1 MRRIIAGLIL
11 SLVAAAAPAQQR
23 DSFDLEYVVSLR
35 QATRDALVEVRLGD
49 GGAVKRLR
57 FELKP
62 GRQSDPKADGSLVEK
77 DGAWTWEPPARGGTL
92 RLVAKIDHERRGNG
106 YDAYM
111 GRRWAVFRGDDLV
124 PAFRARLAKGA
135 QSRATLRFVLPPG
148 WDNADT
154 GWPHG
159 PDKQHFLIDNPER
172 RFDRPVGWMIVG
184 DLGTRRERVG
194 PTEIAVAA
202 PKGAGLHRMDVMT
215 FLTFVWPE
223 FEHAFGSLPP
233 KILLVGAGE
242 PMWRG
247 GLSAPNSLFLHAER
261 PLVSENGTSTLLHEL
276 VHVATR
282 IRGQRR
288 EDDWIAE
295 GLAEYYAIELMH
307 RAGGM
312 TDARREIVRAS
323 LERWSDDVKTLLARR
338 STGAV
343 TARAALLFEDID
355 REIRAASGGK
365 RDLDDAVRGLVRR
378 RDVSLAELRVAVE
391 KAAGR
396 PVKALDTPLLR

>member
-1 MRRIIAGLIL
+1 MRRFLAGLFL
-11 SLVAAAAPAQQR
+11 SLCAAVAAAQERKP
-23 DSFDLEYVVSLR
+23 FDLEYVVTVR
-35 QATRDALVEVRLGD
+35 QATRDALVEVRVGGGD
-49 GGAVKRLR
+49 LVKRLS

-62 GRQSDPKADGSLVEK
+62 GRQGEVSADGKLGESK
-77 DGAWTWEPPARGGTL
+77 GTWTWEPPARGGTL

-135 QSRATLRFVLPPG
+135 ESRATLRFVLPPG

-154 GWPHG
+154 GWLHG
-159 PDKQHFLIDNPER
+159 PDKQHFRIDNPER

-184 DLGTRRERVG
+184 DLGTRREQIG

-202 PKGAGLHRMDVMT
+202 PKGSGLHRMDVMT
-215 FLTFVWPE
+215 FITVVWPE
-223 FEHAFGSLPP
+223 FERAFGRLPP
-233 KILLVGAGE
+233 KVLLVGAGE

-295 GLAEYYAIELMH
+295 GLAEYYAIELLH

-312 TDARREIVRAS
+312 TDARRAIVRAS
-323 LERWSDDVKTLLARR
+323 LERWSADVKTLLVRR
-338 STGAV
+338 SSGAT
-343 TARAALLFEDID
+343 TARAALLFEDVD

-365 RDLDDAVRGLVRR
+365 RSLDDAVRGLVRR
-378 RDVSLAELRVAVE
+378 RDVSFAELRAAVE
-391 KAAGR
+391 RAAGR

>member
-1 MRRIIAGLIL
+1 MRRLIAGLFL
-11 SLVAAAAPAQQR
+11 VLCAAVAAAQER
-23 DSFDLEYVVSLR
+23 KSFDLEYVVTVR
-35 QATRDALVEVRLGD
+35 QATRDALVEVRIGGGD
-49 GGAVKRLR
+49 LVKRLS

-62 GRQSDPKADGSLVEK
+62 GRQGEVSADGKLTQSA
-77 DGAWTWEPPARGGTL
+77 GTWTWEPPARGGTL

-135 QSRATLRFVLPPG
+135 ESRATLRFVLPAG
-148 WDNADT
+148 WDNAET
-154 GWPHG
+154 GWLHG
-159 PDKQHFLIDNPER
+159 PDRQHFLIDNPER

-202 PKGAGLHRMDVMT
+202 PKGSGLHRMDVMT

-223 FEHAFGSLPP
+223 FERAFGRLPP
-233 KILLVGAGE
+233 KVLLVGAGE

-295 GLAEYYAIELMH
+295 GLAEYYAIELLH

-323 LERWSDDVKTLLARR
+323 LERWSAGVKTLLARR

-378 RDVSLAELRVAVE
+378 RDVSLAALRAAVE